1 MSLDPEH
8 VLGAAPVPVPP
19 SEPEPAR
26 LRHPILTACYALV
39 ALSAG
44 LTLMVAPWLDT
55 WSFNYLQTLTPRLE
69 YLWDEPVFRGAL
81 CVLGLLNV
89 WIAAR
94 ELVGLFRPTP
104 RS

>member
-1 MSLDPEH
+1 MSLDPEF
-8 VLGAAPVPVPP
+8 VLGAAPLPEPP
-19 SEPEPAR
+19 SEPTWV
-26 LRHPILTACYALV
+26 RHPILSSCYALV
-39 ALSAG
+39 ALSTG
-44 LTLMVAPWLDT
+44 LTLAVAPWLDT